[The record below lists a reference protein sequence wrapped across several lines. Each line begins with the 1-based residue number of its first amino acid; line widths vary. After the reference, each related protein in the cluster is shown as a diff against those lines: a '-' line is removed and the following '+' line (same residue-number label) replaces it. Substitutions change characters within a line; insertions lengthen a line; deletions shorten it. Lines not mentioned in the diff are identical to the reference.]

1 MDADSVF
8 ILQKGRMMRRTAM
21 RVGSAVCAVALLGSL
36 AACGGDKKPT
46 TTADGK
52 PIVSVLV
59 AKEPN
64 QDKIANMQWAKDL
77 EADCDCKIEWQEV
90 DNGDFANQRN
100 TTLSAGDIPDIS
112 LHAFSFVYAEQFSNL
127 FEDLNQD
134 LDKLPNVKAFFK
146 EKPDA
151 QKLNTDSK
159 GHLYTLPNAHGKN
172 NAGTGQL
179 MMINKAWLDKLGLQ
193 VPTTWDE
200 LENVLK
206 AFKTQDPNGNG
217 QADEIPM
224 NIKKLDPLYYTWHS
238 PMLLLNS
245 TGIPTGFNK
254 GVSTYG
260 FYAKNGVVKSFMTSD
275 EYKQVIKYYHK
286 LISEGLIPA
295 DWATKDD
302 DAYNADQIS
311 DGQTAKTG
319 VVFGWSP
326 SDNFGKLKDQYIAMP
341 VPSAPGVSPDKTVW
355 DGSSSELSVAG
366 LSISAHAANKDA
378 ALKLANLLY
387 SEKYSVQQFLGSFG
401 QTLTKTGEHEYT
413 VDNDKLSQLT
423 GDNQYPGLS
432 ELLVGWIPDEV
443 TIKGDSHA
451 DELIEVNKVYEEQRS
466 NFDPVK
472 DYIPDYVNM
481 DSADAAK
488 LNTSNAEIFNTVM
501 QKTATWM
508 SKGGIDEEWDA
519 YCKQLDSLGLQD
531 NIKIWQKWYDLCVK

>member
-1 MDADSVF
+1 
-8 ILQKGRMMRRTAM
+8 MRRQTMVKA
-21 RVGSAVCAVALLGSL
+21 GAVACAVALLGSL
-36 AACGGDKKPT
+36 SACGGSKKST

-52 PIVSVLV
+52 PIVTVLV
-59 AKEPN
+59 KKNAN
-64 QDKIANMQWAKDL
+64 QEKMADMQWAKDL

-90 DNGDFANQRN
+90 TREAWGQQKNA
-100 TTLSAGDIPDIS
+100 TLASGDIAD
-112 LHAFSFVYAEQFSNL
+112 VNL
-127 FEDLNQD
+127 NGYGAVDAYQYPGMLEDLSKD

-146 EKPDA
+146 QKPEAEKFSAD
-151 QKLNTDSK
+151 TK
-159 GHLYTLPNAHGKN
+159 GKIYSIATGRGKSYS
-172 NAGTGQL
+172 GTGQHML
-179 MMINKAWLDKLGLQ
+179 INKAWLDKLGLQ

-224 NIKKLDPLYYTWHS
+224 NIKKLDSYFSWYS

-245 TGIPTGFNK
+245 TGIVTGFNK
-254 GVSTYG
+254 GASPTG
-260 FYAKNGVVKSFMTSD
+260 FYAKNGVVKSFLTSD
-275 EYKQVIKYYHK
+275 EYKEVVKYYHK

-295 DWATKDD
+295 DWATKTF
-302 DAYNADQIS
+302 DACDTDQLS
-311 DGQTAKTG
+311 DGKTAKTG
-319 VVFGWSP
+319 VSFGWSQDA
-326 SDNFGKLKDQYIAMP
+326 SFGTLKDQYIPIP

-355 DGSSSELSVAG
+355 DGSSSEFDG
-366 LSISAHAANKDA
+366 NKLSISSHAANKDA

-451 DELIEVNKVYEEQRS
+451 DELIEVNKVYEKQRS

-519 YCKQLDSLGLQD
+519 YCKQLNSLGLQE
-531 NIKIWQKWYDLCVK
+531 NVKIWQKWYDLCVK

>member
-1 MDADSVF
+1 MKA
-8 ILQKGRMMRRTAM
+8 G
-21 RVGSAVCAVALLGSL
+21 AVACAVALLGSL
-36 AACGGDKKPT
+36 SACGGDKEPT

-52 PIVSVLV
+52 PIVSVLIV
-59 AKEPN
+59 KRPST
-64 QDKIANMQWAKDL
+64 DKIANMQWAKDL

-90 DNGDFANQRN
+90 SEDAWAQQKNA
-100 TTLSAGDIPDIS
+100 TLAAGKLADIS
-112 LHAFSFVYAEQFSNL
+112 LHAFGVPDAAQYPSM
-127 FEDLNQD
+127 FEDLSKD

-146 EKPDA
+146 QKPDA
-151 QKLNTDSK
+151 KKMSTDSK
-159 GHLYTLPNAHGKN
+159 GRIYAIADGRGK
-172 NAGTGQL
+172 AYSGTGQHML
-179 MMINKAWLDKLGLQ
+179 INKAWLDKLGLQ

-295 DWATKDD
+295 DWATKAL
-302 DAYNADQIS
+302 DAYDSDQTS
-311 DGQTAKTG
+311 DGKTAKTG
-319 VVFGWSP
+319 VSFGWSLDA
-326 SDNFGKLKDQYIAMP
+326 SFGTLKDQYIAMP

-355 DGSSSELSVAG
+355 DGSSSEFDG
-366 LSISAHAANKDA
+366 NKLSISSHVANKDA

-401 QTLTKTGEHEYT
+401 NLVTDDGNRHYT
-413 VDNDKLSQLT
+413 VDEGKYT
-423 GDNQYPGLS
+423 KAMGDNLFPGLADRFS
-432 ELLVGWIPDEV
+432 GWIPDGV
-443 TIKGDSHA
+443 TIKGDVDGDNLLEA
-451 DELIEVNKVYEEQRS
+451 NKPYEEQRS

-472 DYIPDYVNM
+472 DYIPDYVNP
-481 DSADAAK
+481 DADD
-488 LNTSNAEIFNTVM
+488 NTTLASNYNQISNVAM

-519 YCKQLDSLGLQD
+519 YCKQLDSLGLQE
-531 NIKIWQKWYDLCVK
+531 NVKIWQKWYDTYTK

>member
-1 MDADSVF
+1 
-8 ILQKGRMMRRTAM
+8 MRRQTMVKA
-21 RVGSAVCAVALLGSL
+21 GAVACAVALLGSL
-36 AACGGDKKPT
+36 SACGGSKKPT

-52 PIVSVLV
+52 PIVTVLV
-59 AKEPN
+59 KKNAN
-64 QDKIANMQWAKDL
+64 QEKMANMQWAKDL

-90 DNGDFANQRN
+90 TREAWGQQKNA
-100 TTLSAGDIPDIS
+100 TLASGDIAD
-112 LHAFSFVYAEQFSNL
+112 VNL
-127 FEDLNQD
+127 NGYGAVDAYQYPGMLEDLSKD

-146 EKPDA
+146 QKPEAEKFSAD
-151 QKLNTDSK
+151 TK
-159 GHLYTLPNAHGKN
+159 GRIYSIATGRGK
-172 NAGTGQL
+172 AYSGTGQHML
-179 MMINKAWLDKLGLQ
+179 INKAWLDKLGLQ

-224 NIKKLDPLYYTWHS
+224 NIKKLESSYYTWYS

-245 TGIPTGFNK
+245 TGISTGFNM
-254 GVSTYG
+254 SAASETG

-275 EYKQVIKYYHK
+275 EYKEVIKYYHK

-319 VVFGWSP
+319 VVFSSSI
-326 SDNFGKLKDQYIAMP
+326 SDTFGDLKDQYITIP

-355 DGSSSELSVAG
+355 DGSSSEFDAAG
-366 LSISAHAANKDA
+366 PAVSARAANKDA
-378 ALKLANLLY
+378 TLKLLNLMY
-387 SEKYSVQQFLGSFG
+387 SEKYSVQQFYGSFG
-401 QTLTKTGEHEYT
+401 KTVTKTGEHEYT
-413 VDNDKLSQLT
+413 VDNDKLIEMRKKNTSPSLS
-423 GDNQYPGLS
+423 YPA
-432 ELLVGWIPDEV
+432 GWIPDEV
-443 TIKGDSHA
+443 TIKGDAGSDA
-451 DELIEVNKVYEEQRS
+451 LYQASKVYEKQRS

-472 DYIPDYVNM
+472 DYIPDYVNP
-481 DSADAAK
+481 DADD
-488 LNTSNAEIFNTVM
+488 NTTLASNYNQISNVAM

-519 YCKQLDSLGLQD
+519 YCKQLDSLGLQE
-531 NIKIWQKWYDLCVK
+531 NVKIWQKWYDIYTKK